1 MPDGQNLERLYLSRI
16 VSGVMNWGVWGHN
29 LSPKEMLKLM
39 RESIELGITSFDH
52 ADIYGHYTTEETFG
66 KALKIQPSL
75 RSRMQLITKCGIKL
89 TTPNR
94 PSNKIKSYE
103 LGASYI
109 VKSVE
114 QSLRNL
120 KTDYID
126 LLLIHRP
133 SPLMNPFEI
142 AEAFD
147 LLRKMGKV
155 LHFGVSNFSPSQF
168 EMLNW
173 HFPLVTNQVE
183 ASVLHTKPFF
193 DGTFDQCLKHNIRPM
208 VWSPLAGGKVFGDK
222 LEEQPQMVQNVAAR
236 LAEEY
241 DCELDQILLA
251 FLLKHPAKLYPVVG
265 TAKVERLQNA
275 IEALDINITTE
286 EWFEL
291 LEAAR
296 GEEVA

>member
-1 MPDGQNLERLYLSRI
+1 MTDGQNLERLYLSRI
-16 VSGVMNWGVWGHN
+16 VSGVMNWGVWGHD
-29 LSPKEMLKLM
+29 LSQKGMFKLIN
-39 RESIELGITSFDH
+39 ESIDLGITSFDH

-66 KALKIQPSL
+66 NALKMQPSL

-89 TTPNR
+89 ETPNR
-94 PSNKIKSYE
+94 PNNRLKSYE
-103 LGASYI
+103 LSASYI
-109 VKSVE
+109 IKSVE

-120 KTDYID
+120 RTDYID

-155 LHFGVSNFSPSQF
+155 LHFGVSNFTPSQF
-168 EMLNW
+168 DMLNW

-183 ASVLHTKPFF
+183 ASILHTEPFF

-208 VWSPLAGGKVFGDK
+208 IWSPLAGGKIFKEND
-222 LEEQPQMVQNVAAR
+222 QPSKAVRKVGVELAR
-236 LAEEY
+236 KY
-241 DCELDQILLA
+241 DCGLDQILLA
-251 FLLKHPAKLYPVVG
+251 WLLKHPAKLRPVIG
-265 TAKVERLQNA
+265 TAKIERLENA
-275 IEALDINITTE
+275 VEALDINITTE

-291 LEAAR
+291 LEAAS
-296 GEEVA
+296 GKEVA

>member
-39 RESIELGITSFDH
+39 NESIDLGITSFDH

-66 KALKIQPSL
+66 KALKMQPSL
-75 RSRMQLITKCGIKL
+75 RGKMQLITKCGIKL

-94 PSNKIKSYE
+94 PNNKIKSYE

-120 KTDYID
+120 NTDYID

-147 LLRKMGKV
+147 LLRNMGKV
-155 LHFGVSNFSPSQF
+155 RHFGVSNFTPSQF

-183 ASVLHTKPFF
+183 ASVLHTAPFF
-193 DGTFDQCLKHNIRPM
+193 DGTFDQCLKHNVRPM
-208 VWSPLAGGKVFGDK
+208 VWSPLAGGKVFGDN
-222 LEEQPQMVQNVAAR
+222 LEQQPQMVQNVAAR

-251 FLLKHPAKLYPVVG
+251 FLLKHPTKIYPVVG

-275 IEALDINITTE
+275 VEALDISLTTE

-296 GEEVA
+296 DEEVA

>member
-1 MPDGQNLERLYLSRI
+1 MPDGQDLERLYLSRI
-16 VSGVMNWGVWGHN
+16 ISGVMNWGVWGHN

-66 KALKIQPSL
+66 KALKTQPSL
-75 RSRMQLITKCGIKL
+75 RGKMQLITKCGIKL
-89 TTPNR
+89 TTDNR
-94 PSNKIKSYE
+94 PNNKIKSYE
-103 LGASYI
+103 LSAGYI
-109 VKSVE
+109 IKSVE

-120 KTDYID
+120 RTDYID

-147 LLRKMGKV
+147 LLRKVGKV
-155 LHFGVSNFSPSQF
+155 KHFGVSNFTPTQF
-168 EMLNW
+168 DMLNW

-183 ASVLHTKPFF
+183 ASVLHTEPFF
-193 DGTFDQCLKHNIRPM
+193 DGTFDQCLKHNIRPTI
-208 VWSPLAGGKVFGDK
+208 WSPLAGGKVFGDV
-222 LEEQPQMVQNVAAR
+222 EGQPKAVQDVANR
-236 LAEEY
+236 LAEEH
-241 DCELDQILLA
+241 DCSLDQILLA
-251 FLLKHPAKLYPVVG
+251 FLLKHPAKLHPVVG

-275 IEALDINITTE
+275 VEALDINLTTE

-296 GEEVA
+296 GAEVA

>member
-1 MPDGQNLERLYLSRI
+1 MPDGQNLERLHLSRI
-16 VSGVMNWGVWGHN
+16 VGGTMNWGVWGHN
-29 LSPKEMLKLM
+29 LSPNEMLKLI

-94 PSNKIKSYE
+94 PNNKIKSYE

-120 KTDYID
+120 RTDYID

-155 LHFGVSNFSPSQF
+155 RHFGVSNFTPSQF
-168 EMLNW
+168 DMLNW
-173 HFPLVTNQVE
+173 HFPLITNQVE
-183 ASVLHTKPFF
+183 ASVLHTAPFF

-208 VWSPLAGGKVFGDK
+208 IWSPLAGGKIFGKDLEGQSKAVQAVAQDLADK
-222 LEEQPQMVQNVAAR
+222 YNC
-236 LAEEY
+236 
-241 DCELDQILLA
+241 DLDQILLA
-251 FLLKHPAKLYPVVG
+251 WLLKHPAKLHPVVG
-265 TAKVERLQNA
+265 TAKASRLKNAVEA
-275 IEALDINITTE
+275 IQINITNE

-296 GEEVA
+296 GHEVA

>member
-16 VSGVMNWGVWGHN
+16 VGGVMNWGIWGHN
-29 LSPKEMLKLM
+29 LAPNEMLKLIN
-39 RESIELGITSFDH
+39 ESMELGITTFDH

-66 KALKIQPSL
+66 KALKSKSSL
-75 RSRMQLITKCGIKL
+75 RSQLQIVTKCGIKL
-89 TTPNR
+89 TTSNR
-94 PSNKIKSYE
+94 PNNKIKSYE

-109 VKSVE
+109 IKSVE
-114 QSLRNL
+114 TSLRNL
-120 KTDYID
+120 HTDYID

-155 LHFGVSNFSPSQF
+155 RHFGVSNFTPTQF
-168 EMLNW
+168 DMLSW
-173 HFPLVTNQVE
+173 HFPLITNQVE
-183 ASVLHTKPFF
+183 ASILHTEPFF

-208 VWSPLAGGKVFGDK
+208 IWSPLAGGKIFGENLDGQAKEVQEVAQK
-222 LEEQPQMVQNVAAR
+222 LANK
-236 LAEEY
+236 Y
-241 DCELDQILLA
+241 DCGLDQILLA
-251 FLLKHPAKLYPVVG
+251 WLLQHPAKLHPVVG
-265 TAKVERLQNA
+265 TAKVSRLKKA
-275 IEALDINITTE
+275 VEAMEIQMTNQ

-296 GEEVA
+296 GHEVA